1 MNRARSNLAMAKS
14 EMEGVY
20 LEDLCFDAQQAAEKA
35 IKALLIKMGVEFPY
49 IHDIAQ
55 LLTLLEEAGREIS
68 RGVRESEELTRFAI
82 LTRYP
87 GLAPPVKREE
97 YEQAIVLAEKVV
109 RGAEELVSGRRR

>member
-1 MNRARSNLAMAKS
+1 MNRARSNLAIARA
-14 EMEGVY
+14 EVEGVY
-20 LEDLCFDAQQAAEKA
+20 PEDLCFDAQQAAEKA

-55 LLTLLEEAGREIS
+55 LLTSLEEAGQEIPRGIREA
-68 RGVRESEELTRFAI
+68 EALTRFAI

-97 YEQAIVLAEKVV
+97 YERAIVLADQVV
-109 RGAEELVSGRRR
+109 RWAEELIYGRRI